1 MRTRV
6 RGWRWRRNPLRRRSD
21 VMEAWTVLVAA
32 VLLFVVTPLAGVAAG
47 LYAHDQARSR
57 AVTLRTERHQVRA
70 SVAGD
75 ESARPHPV
83 RGDRA
88 HPYQAKVRWT
98 EPGTGTRTA
107 VARVPAGSRAGD
119 VVTVWF
125 DARGRAVAPPPNDV
139 AVWQHTVTVGLCAA
153 GGSVAVILLGYAVQR
168 RAALRH
174 RMEEWEREWALT
186 GPRWTRPRT

>member
-21 VMEAWTVLVAA
+21 VMEAWTVLVVA
-32 VLLFVVTPLAGVAAG
+32 VLLFVVAPLAGVAAG
-47 LYAHDQARSR
+47 LHAHDQARSR
-57 AVTLRTERHQVRA
+57 ATALRTERHEVRA
-70 SVAGD
+70 TLTGEVSR
-75 ESARPHPV
+75 RPRPV
-83 RGDRA
+83 EGYRA

-98 EPGTGTRTA
+98 EPGAGTRTA

-119 VVTVWF
+119 VVPVWF

-153 GGSVAVILLGYAVQR
+153 GGWASVVLLGYAVQR
-168 RAALRH
+168 RSALRH
-174 RMEEWEREWALT
+174 RMEEWEREWART
-186 GPRWTRPRT
+186 GPKWTRPRT

>member
-6 RGWRWRRNPLRRRSD
+6 RGWRWRHNPLRRRSD

-57 AVTLRTERHQVRA
+57 ATALRAERHQVRA
-70 SVAGD
+70 SVIGE
-75 ESARPHPV
+75 ESARPRPV

-88 HPYQAKVRWT
+88 HSYQAKVRWT

-119 VVTVWF
+119 EVTVWF

-153 GGSVAVILLGYAVQR
+153 GGSVAVVLLGYAVQR

-174 RMEEWEREWALT
+174 RMDEWEREWART
-186 GPRWTRPRT
+186 GPRWTRPRA

>member
-1 MRTRV
+1 MGTRV

-21 VMEAWTVLVAA
+21 VMEAWAVLVAA
-32 VLLFVVTPLAGVAAG
+32 VLLFVVTPLAGTAAG

-57 AVTLRTERHQVRA
+57 ATALRAERHEVRA
-70 SVAGD
+70 TVTGG
-75 ESARPHPV
+75 ESARPRPV

-88 HPYQAKVRWT
+88 HPYQAEVRWT
-98 EPGTGTRTA
+98 EPGAGTRTA

-119 VVTVWF
+119 LVTVWF
-125 DARGRAVAPPPNDV
+125 DTRGRAVAPPPNDV

-153 GGSVAVILLGYAVQR
+153 GGSAAVILLGYAVQR

-174 RMEEWEREWALT
+174 RMDEWEREWART
-186 GPRWTRPRT
+186 GPRWTQPLT